1 MKTLTVTISESAKLK
16 GSDEEDNLAKKATQE
31 EGTITK
37 KKILVPGTI
46 NILLNLRDKDIP
58 LISLLLF

>member
-1 MKTLTVTISESAKLK
+1 MTETISESAKLK

-31 EGTITK
+31 EGTNTK

-58 LISLLLF
+58 LISLLLI

>member
-31 EGTITK
+31 EGTNTK